1 MMSSRWWTNPSVLAA
16 IIGAIAMVV
25 VAMIQLTPFFLHSQN
40 RESFPYSVRVETKQN
55 RQIVS
60 NAKVS
65 IIVGSKAPLVEYTD
79 NNGFSRFAI
88 EKDYT
93 GHFGTLQVEANGFEI
108 YTRNID
114 ILPNE
119 LPAVLQLERQAQQS
133 LNAPTATSAPAPTA
147 TSAPAPT
154 ATSAPAPTATSAPAP
169 TASTSTQL
177 ETVYDCSTLV
187 MSSRPLVIND
197 AGEVCWLKLLDGG
210 STSLTFNGSA
220 QISYRTRNGG
230 NDVFFFVAQKGDQL
244 TDVIG
249 ATIRPERH
257 ITLKFGT
264 FEALKQFEIQYHSP
278 DFSGG
283 WATCIRDANNGNI
296 ALNSLCS

>member
-1 MMSSRWWTNPSVLAA
+1 
-16 IIGAIAMVV
+16 MVV

-133 LNAPTATSAPAPTA
+133 LN
-147 TSAPAPT
+147 
-154 ATSAPAPTATSAPAP
+154 APTATSAPAP